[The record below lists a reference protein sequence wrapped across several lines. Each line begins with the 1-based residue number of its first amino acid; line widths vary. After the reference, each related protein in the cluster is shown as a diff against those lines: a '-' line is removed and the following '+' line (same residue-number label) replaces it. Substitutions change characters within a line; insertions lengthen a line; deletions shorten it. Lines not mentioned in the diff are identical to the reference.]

1 MALTNPINIRLS
13 PEKRFLYETE
23 AARRG
28 QSLGVYLR
36 ERLEKSEAS
45 AQELQDIH
53 DLLKN
58 LTLSSSSHDQGILL
72 EILLILRYLVSP
84 EKLNLV
90 RRDLKRLNI
99 PVWQGDSFSKE

>member
-13 PEKRFLYETE
+13 AEKRFLYETE
-23 AARRG
+23 AAHRG

-36 ERLEKSEAS
+36 ERLEKSES
-45 AQELQDIH
+45 SSHELQKIH

-58 LTLSSSSHDQGILL
+58 LTSSSSSHDQGILL

-84 EKLNLV
+84 EKLNLA

>member
-23 AARRG
+23 AARQG

-36 ERLEKSEAS
+36 ERLEQSEAS
-45 AQELQDIH
+45 SHELQKIH

-58 LTLSSSSHDQGILL
+58 LTSSSSSHDQGILL
-72 EILLILRYLVSP
+72 EILLILRYIASP

-99 PVWQGDSFSKE
+99 PVWQGDGFSKE

>member
-13 PEKRFLYETE
+13 AEKRFLYEAE
-23 AARRG
+23 AAHRG

-36 ERLEKSEAS
+36 ERLEQSEAS
-45 AQELQDIH
+45 SHELQKIH

-58 LTLSSSSHDQGILL
+58 LTSSSSSHDQGILL
-72 EILLILRYLVSP
+72 EILLILRYIASP

-90 RRDLKRLNI
+90 RKDLKRLNV

>member
-13 PEKRFLYETE
+13 AEKRFLYETE
-23 AARRG
+23 AAHRG

-36 ERLEKSEAS
+36 ERLEKSES
-45 AQELQDIH
+45 SSQDLQNIYG
-53 DLLKN
+53 LLKN
-58 LTLSSSSHDQGILL
+58 LTSSSSSHDQGILL
-72 EILLILRYLVSP
+72 EILLLLRYIVSP